1 MRRQVLMIVF
11 ATIFLSGCATM
22 GKKHDMEIQQL
33 QSRVNSLELELERKN
48 HEIASLENELEA
60 RTSRSVKGAPVEEV
74 FSESTKLSKKE
85 IQEALKGAGFYD
97 GPVDGKIGPKTKDA
111 IIAFQKENGLKA
123 DGVVGRKTSSELR
136 KYLSE

>member
-1 MRRQVLMIVF
+1 MRKQVLIIVF

-22 GKKHDMEIQQL
+22 GKKHDTEIQQL
-33 QSRVNSLELELERKN
+33 QSQVNSLELELERKN
-48 HEIASLENELEA
+48 HEIASLENELET
-60 RTSRSVKGAPVEEV
+60 RPSRSISRVPTEEV
-74 FSESTKLSKKE
+74 TGEPVKLSKKE
-85 IQEALKGAGFYD
+85 TQEALKSAGFYD